1 MDNIAK
7 KRLNRT
13 IEIEYEILRE
23 YKKLIKIERNN
34 GQNYS
39 NERSQ
44 IIHNINFLIT
54 AELQQLLY
62 FAQNRQMAYEV
73 FIELS
78 KTAKFKKANLSDIL
92 ESENDDILV
101 TERLYNYFYLMTL
114 KDPKIFAKLV
124 NTSEALEI
132 ADNDESLLGD
142 TITYMYYQTPR
153 LSLAYKKALYSLL
166 NASDIPD
173 MDAYK
178 YLLQFTDPEL
188 EEFQIENHFGPIPKD
203 LIAGISGNTWI
214 KRHQQLK
221 FQDMVFGDKIN
232 DAIEALENRTSPLS
246 YYIFSCCLLFLS
258 NKEILNLRDDL
269 DETELDDDTKERL
282 LLLIKNKPNLK
293 KSLDIDNNEL
303 EKNLKD
309 YSLSDKE
316 IAKLKKL
323 LELSNAIMKTY
334 MSLIKAYNINPNG
347 TAFKNLLTKL
357 ALLKDDENQIYDYF
371 NKHPESARKAAD
383 YFEEELN
390 ETVDSPEFMI
400 LNKDDE
406 EELVLSRI
414 IYKLTSCAIKDQD
427 NYMIYL
433 NKDIKTLVPDYK
445 DKLPEIKDYETKVK
459 NQLHTAVLEELEN
472 KKDTVEINIFA
483 FYLLYLC
490 PSLEDNFIKTGNP
503 FPRLSEITTDLSEED
518 ADLIGTYR
526 VDELLDDALNT
537 LYLSSDEDL
546 ETVPHEIDVILCTF
560 KASLRFLSLEEL
572 NNLKMELK
580 DLYESDEFDSSK
592 IDKIKDLIIETI
604 EDVIEERKKTKEK
617 GNQFPSQNDPIKF

>member
-39 NERSQ
+39 NERPQ

-62 FAQNRQMAYEV
+62 FAQNRQMAYEA

-101 TERLYNYFYLMTL
+101 TERLYNYFYIITL

-153 LSLAYKKALYSLL
+153 LSLAYKKALYNLL

-214 KRHQQLK
+214 KRH
-221 FQDMVFGDKIN
+221 
-232 DAIEALENRTSPLS
+232 
-246 YYIFSCCLLFLS
+246 
-258 NKEILNLRDDL
+258 
-269 DETELDDDTKERL
+269 
-282 LLLIKNKPNLK
+282 
-293 KSLDIDNNEL
+293 
-303 EKNLKD
+303 
-309 YSLSDKE
+309 
-316 IAKLKKL
+316 
-323 LELSNAIMKTY
+323 
-334 MSLIKAYNINPNG
+334 
-347 TAFKNLLTKL
+347 
-357 ALLKDDENQIYDYF
+357 
-371 NKHPESARKAAD
+371 
-383 YFEEELN
+383 
-390 ETVDSPEFMI
+390 
-400 LNKDDE
+400 
-406 EELVLSRI
+406 
-414 IYKLTSCAIKDQD
+414 
-427 NYMIYL
+427 
-433 NKDIKTLVPDYK
+433 
-445 DKLPEIKDYETKVK
+445 
-459 NQLHTAVLEELEN
+459 
-472 KKDTVEINIFA
+472 
-483 FYLLYLC
+483 
-490 PSLEDNFIKTGNP
+490 
-503 FPRLSEITTDLSEED
+503 
-518 ADLIGTYR
+518 
-526 VDELLDDALNT
+526 
-537 LYLSSDEDL
+537 
-546 ETVPHEIDVILCTF
+546 
-560 KASLRFLSLEEL
+560 
-572 NNLKMELK
+572 
-580 DLYESDEFDSSK
+580 
-592 IDKIKDLIIETI
+592 
-604 EDVIEERKKTKEK
+604 
-617 GNQFPSQNDPIKF
+617 

>member
-23 YKKLIKIERNN
+23 YKKLIKIERKN

-114 KDPKIFAKLV
+114 KDPKIFANLV

-153 LSLAYKKALYSLL
+153 LSLAYKKALYNLL

-221 FQDMVFGDKIN
+221 IQDMVFGDKIN

-323 LELSNAIMKTY
+323 LELSNAIMQTY

-357 ALLKDDENQIYDYF
+357 ALLKEDENQIYDYF

-414 IYKLTSCAIKDQD
+414 IYKLTSCAVKDQD

-483 FYLLYLC
+483 FYLLFLC

-526 VDELLDDALNT
+526 VDELLDEALNT

-580 DLYESDEFDSSK
+580 ELYESDEYDSSK

-604 EDVIEERKKTKEK
+604 DDTIEERKKQKEK
-617 GNQFPSQNDPIKF
+617 GNQFPSPNDTIKF